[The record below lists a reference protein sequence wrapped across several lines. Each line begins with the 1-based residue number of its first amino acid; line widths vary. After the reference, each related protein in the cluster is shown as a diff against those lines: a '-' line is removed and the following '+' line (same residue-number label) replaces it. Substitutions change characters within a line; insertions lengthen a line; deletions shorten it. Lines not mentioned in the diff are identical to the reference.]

1 MKRFLSICLLAAAT
15 LPAFEEVN
23 ILKNVDFE
31 GDYELLPG
39 RIPCWS
45 IDQAAATENPMVLL
59 PGEGPGGKNAM
70 RVNIDKGEVL
80 RQPNAFLVAGERYRL
95 GAYIRTSGLKTPK
108 SYLCVWNTGWTKAI
122 NSSDIPND
130 THGEWVKIEGEGV
143 LGESPNGTYN
153 FGLYAK
159 TPVGTIDIACPYL
172 IPLSEKALKGSRIDD
187 PKELDLSRIIPV
199 RPLLM
204 KIDADDPQMTF
215 YVPGLKNSELA
226 SCELGVRTKMAGQA
240 DFSAWKNVDIDQS
253 RMVLTKLGNLP
264 QTDGTLQV
272 AVFKKDSREVV
283 FENEYAIRVIKIPPK
298 ASLKR
303 LNNMVGEILDTELKN
318 GDVTFVN
325 PREGWVFIG
334 FDKPYRDTTATLD
347 GATEPIVF
355 YRDGEPSD
363 TMRLLTLG
371 EHTLH
376 IENAPADGGRLLIR
390 SVAQIMLYSL
400 DIAPKL
406 DYANFR
412 YDMDFWKKH
421 LLHSVNI
428 FDTEVWLPT
437 SGHQLAVDKEVTS
450 RGMKILGSHGLFRKE
465 NINEIDKL
473 VNTIRTNPTLL
484 RNWGLTLDEISIND
498 NATTM
503 LATCEALWKL
513 TDLDKRVYTWCYSR
527 ISEKTFN
534 PRIQQNLLSACSN
547 VSRGEGKI
555 FLETYV
561 GTKRTEAEMVKD
573 LEGIPVHLDIARR
586 MTSDA
591 AERFMM
597 LMSGYTTPECWCIN
611 NYPAAD
617 IKVVFDRFFNILA
630 TDPRMVGLYGMG
642 CYSIWHTDE
651 EIVRWVGKL
660 MRHYCVEGKT
670 ESLAEKY
677 GFKYI
682 PGHLQ
687 DGDFEEGFKHWNV
700 EAAEPEAIVH
710 KTVPGY
716 GGNKYQ
722 WRIGR
727 ENGLGDMVALF
738 TKSANK
744 PNRLSQTATGL
755 TPGKLYC
762 LTFMSMDYDDFLK
775 PQNKHLDYV
784 FNAEISDA
792 EIIPNVTSTRHFPIR
807 WYGTGDAAPGTPE
820 KAIHRVVFRAKK
832 DTATITFTEWKSST
846 EAGGPAGARRMIN
859 WIGLHPYY
867 TEE

>member
-1 MKRFLSICLLAAAT
+1 MKKLLTICLLAAVG
-15 LPAFEEVN
+15 LPAIEEVN
-23 ILKNVDFE
+23 ILKNVNFE
-31 GDYELLPG
+31 GDQDVMPG
-39 RIPCWS
+39 SLPCWS
-45 IDQAAATENPMVLL
+45 VDQASATKDPLVLL
-59 PGEGPGGKNAM
+59 PGEGPDGRNAI

-80 RQPNAFLVAGERYRL
+80 RQPNAFLVAGERYRF

-122 NSSDIPND
+122 NSTDVPKD
-130 THGEWVKIEGEGV
+130 THGEWVKVEGEGV

-159 TPVGTIDIACPYL
+159 TPVGTIDVACPYL

-187 PKELDLSRIIPV
+187 PKVLDLSRIVPV
-199 RPLLM
+199 NPLLM
-204 KIDADDPQMTF
+204 KIDVDDPQMTF
-215 YVPGLKNSELA
+215 YVPGQKNNDLPSI
-226 SCELGVRTKMAGQA
+226 ELGVRTKMAGEA
-240 DFSAWKNVDIDQS
+240 DFTPWKYYGIGKS
-253 RMVLTKLGNLP
+253 RTVLTKLRKLP
-264 QTDGTLQV
+264 HTEGTMQV
-272 AVFKKDSREVV
+272 ALFKRDSHDVISQ
-283 FENEYAIRVIKIPPK
+283 NEYAIRAVKLPPK

-334 FDKPYRDTTATLD
+334 FDKPYRNTTAVLD
-347 GATEPIVF
+347 GAADPVVF
-355 YRDGEPSD
+355 YRDGELSD

-376 IENAPADGGRLLIR
+376 IENAPAEGGRLIIR
-390 SVAQIMLYSL
+390 SVAQIMLYAL

-412 YDMDFWKKH
+412 YDMNFWKKH

-428 FDTEVWLPT
+428 FDTEVWLPKA
-437 SGHQLAVDKEVTS
+437 GHQLAVDKEVTS
-450 RGMKILGSHGLFRKE
+450 RGMKILGSHGIFRKE

-473 VNTIRTNPTLL
+473 VDIIRNNPTLL
-484 RNWGLTLDEISIND
+484 RNWGLTLDEISINE
-498 NATTM
+498 NPTTM

-513 TDLDKRVYTWCYSR
+513 TDLEKRVYTWCYSR
-527 ISEKTFN
+527 ISEKSFN

-561 GTKRTEAEMVKD
+561 GTKRTEKEMEEN

-586 MTSDA
+586 MTPDA

-597 LMSGYTTPECWCIN
+597 LMSGYTTPEVWCIN

-617 IKVVFDRFFNILA
+617 IKVVFDRFFHILA

-700 EAAEPEAIVH
+700 EAAEADSIVH
-710 KTVPGY
+710 KTIRGY

-727 ENGLGDMVALF
+727 EDGLGDTVALF
-738 TKSANK
+738 TKSATK
-744 PNRLSQTATGL
+744 PNRLSQVATGL

-807 WYGTGDAAPGTPE
+807 WYGTGDTAPGTPE
-820 KAIHRVVFRAKK
+820 KAIHRVVFRAKADK
-832 DTATITFTEWKSST
+832 ATITFTDWKSPT
-846 EAGGPAGARRMIN
+846 EPGGPAGARRIVN

>member
-1 MKRFLSICLLAAAT
+1 MKKLLTICLLAAVG
-15 LPAFEEVN
+15 LPAIEEVN
-23 ILKNVDFE
+23 ILKNVNFE
-31 GDYELLPG
+31 GDQDVMPG
-39 RIPCWS
+39 SLPCWS
-45 IDQAAATENPMVLL
+45 VDQASATKDPLVLL
-59 PGEGPGGKNAM
+59 PGEGPNGRNAI

-80 RQPNAFLVAGERYRL
+80 RQPNAFLVAGERYRF

-122 NSSDIPND
+122 NSTDVPKD
-130 THGEWVKIEGEGV
+130 THGEWVKVEGEGI

-159 TPVGTIDIACPYL
+159 TPVGTIDVACPYL

-187 PKELDLSRIIPV
+187 PKVLDLSRIVPV
-199 RPLLM
+199 NPLLM
-204 KIDADDPQMTF
+204 KIDVDDPQMTF
-215 YVPGLKNSELA
+215 YVPGQKNNDLPSI
-226 SCELGVRTKMAGQA
+226 ELGVRTKMAGEA
-240 DFSAWKNVDIDQS
+240 DFTPWKYYDIGKS
-253 RMVLTKLGNLP
+253 RTVLTKLGKLP
-264 QTDGTLQV
+264 QAEGTMQV
-272 AVFKKDSREVV
+272 ALFKKDSHDVITQ
-283 FENEYAIRVIKIPPK
+283 NEYAIRAVKLPPK

-334 FDKPYRDTTATLD
+334 FDKPYRGTTATLD
-347 GATEPIVF
+347 GAADPVVF

-376 IENAPADGGRLLIR
+376 IENAPAEGGRLIIR
-390 SVAQIMLYSL
+390 SVAQIMLYAL

-428 FDTEVWLPT
+428 FDTEVWLPKA
-437 SGHQLAVDKEVTS
+437 GHQLAVDKEVAS
-450 RGMKILGSHGLFRKE
+450 RGMKVLGSHGLFRKE

-473 VNTIRTNPTLL
+473 VDIIRNNPTLL
-484 RNWGLTLDEISIND
+484 RNWGLTLDEISINE
-498 NATTM
+498 NPTTM

-513 TDLDKRVYTWCYSR
+513 TDLEKRVYTWCYSR
-527 ISEKTFN
+527 ISEKSFN

-561 GTKRTEAEMVKD
+561 GTKRTEKEMEEN

-586 MTSDA
+586 MTPDA

-700 EAAEPEAIVH
+700 EAAEADSIVH
-710 KTVPGY
+710 KTIRGY

-727 ENGLGDMVALF
+727 EDGLGDTVALF

-744 PNRLSQTATGL
+744 PNRLSQVATGL

-792 EIIPNVTSTRHFPIR
+792 EIIPNVTSTRHFPIS

-820 KAIHRVVFRAKK
+820 KAIHRIIFRAKTDK
-832 DTATITFTEWKSST
+832 ATITFTDWKSPT
-846 EAGGPAGARRMIN
+846 EPGGPAGARRIVN

>member
-1 MKRFLSICLLAAAT
+1 MKRFLSICLLAAVA

-23 ILKNVDFE
+23 ILKNVNFE
-31 GDYELLPG
+31 GDFDIMPG
-39 RIPCWS
+39 SIPCWS
-45 IDQAAATENPMVLL
+45 VDQGATTNNPMVLL
-59 PGEGPGGKNAM
+59 PGEGPDGRNAM

-80 RQPNAFLVAGERYRL
+80 RQPYAFLVAGERYRF

-108 SYLCVWNTGWTKAI
+108 SYLCVWNTGWTKAL
-122 NSSDIPND
+122 NSTDVPND
-130 THGEWVKIEGEGV
+130 THGEWVKVEGEGV

-187 PKELDLSRIIPV
+187 PKHLDLSRIVPV
-199 RPLLM
+199 EPLLM
-204 KIDADDPQMTF
+204 KIDAADPMMTF
-215 YVPGLKNSELA
+215 YVPGVKADDLP

-240 DFSAWKNVDIDQS
+240 DFSPWKYHVVDQS
-253 RMVLTKLGNLP
+253 RKVVAKLGNLP
-264 QTDGTLQV
+264 QGDGTLQV

-283 FENEYAIRVIKIPPK
+283 FQNEYAIRVISLPPK
-298 ASLKR
+298 ANLKR

-318 GDVTFVN
+318 GDVSFVN

-363 TMRLLTLG
+363 TMRLLPLG

-376 IENAPADGGRLLIR
+376 IENAPADGGRLIIR
-390 SVAQIMLYSL
+390 SVAQIMLYAL

-406 DYANFR
+406 DYSNFR

-428 FDTEVWLPT
+428 FDTETWLPT
-437 SGHQLAVDKEVTS
+437 SEQQLFVDKEVTS
-450 RGMKILGSHGLFRKE
+450 RGMKILGSHGIFRKE

-473 VNTIRTNPTLL
+473 VDIIRNNPTLQ
-484 RNWGLTLDEISIND
+484 RNWGLTLDEISINE
-498 NATTM
+498 NPSTM

-513 TDLDKRVYTWCYSR
+513 TDLEKRVYTWCYSR
-527 ISEKTFN
+527 ISEKTYN
-534 PRIQQNLLSACSN
+534 PRLQQNLLSACSN

-561 GTKRTEAEMVKD
+561 GTKRTEKEMEEN

-586 MTSDA
+586 MTPDA

-617 IKVVFDRFFNILA
+617 IKVVFDRFFHILA

-700 EAAEPEAIVH
+700 EAAEPESIVH

-727 ENGLGDMVALF
+727 EDGLGDMVALF
-738 TKSANK
+738 TKSAAK
-744 PNRLSQTATGL
+744 PNRLSQTAMGL

-762 LTFMSMDYDDFLK
+762 LTFVTVDYDDFLK

-784 FNAEISDA
+784 FNVEIADA
-792 EIIPNVTSTRHFPIR
+792 DIIPNVTSTRHFPIR

-832 DTATITFTEWKSST
+832 DTATITFTDWKSPT
-846 EAGGPAGARRMIN
+846 EPGGPAGARRMVN
-859 WIGLHPYY
+859 WIGLHPYFN
-867 TEE
+867 E

>member
-1 MKRFLSICLLAAAT
+1 MKKLLTICLLAAVG
-15 LPAFEEVN
+15 LPAIEEVN
-23 ILKNVDFE
+23 ILKNVNFE
-31 GDYELLPG
+31 GDQDVMPG
-39 RIPCWS
+39 SLPCWS
-45 IDQAAATENPMVLL
+45 VDQASETKDPLVLL
-59 PGEGPGGKNAM
+59 PGAGPDGRNAI

-80 RQPNAFLVAGERYRL
+80 RQPNAFLVAGERYRF

-122 NSSDIPND
+122 NSTDVPKD
-130 THGEWVKIEGEGV
+130 THGEWVKVEGEGV
-143 LGESPNGTYN
+143 LGTSPNGTYN

-187 PKELDLSRIIPV
+187 PKVLDLSRIVPV
-199 RPLLM
+199 EPLLM
-204 KIDADDPQMTF
+204 KIDVDNPQMTF
-215 YVPGLKNSELA
+215 YVPGQKNNDLPSI
-226 SCELGVRTKMAGQA
+226 ELGVRTKMAGEA
-240 DFSAWKNVDIDQS
+240 DFTPWKYYGIGKS
-253 RMVLTKLGNLP
+253 RTVQTKFGKLP
-264 QTDGTLQV
+264 QAEGTMQV
-272 AVFKKDSREVV
+272 ALFKKDSHDVITQ
-283 FENEYAIRVIKIPPK
+283 NEYTIRAVKLPPK

-325 PREGWVFIG
+325 PREEWVFIG
-334 FDKPYRDTTATLD
+334 FDKPYRGTTAKLD
-347 GATEPIVF
+347 GATEPVVF

-363 TMRLLTLG
+363 TMRLLPLG

-376 IENAPADGGRLLIR
+376 IENAPADGGRLIIR
-390 SVAQIMLYSL
+390 SVAQIMLYAL

-428 FDTEVWLPT
+428 FDTEVWLPKA
-437 SGHQLAVDKEVTS
+437 GHQLAVDKEVTS
-450 RGMKILGSHGLFRKE
+450 RGMKVLGSHGIFRKE

-473 VNTIRTNPTLL
+473 VDIIRNNPTLL
-484 RNWGLTLDEISIND
+484 RNWGLTLDEISINE
-498 NATTM
+498 NPTTM

-513 TDLDKRVYTWCYSR
+513 TDLEKRVYTWCYSR
-527 ISEKTFN
+527 ISEKSFN

-561 GTKRTEAEMVKD
+561 GTKRTEKEMEEN

-586 MTSDA
+586 MTPDA

-700 EAAEPEAIVH
+700 EAAEADSIVH
-710 KTVPGY
+710 KTIRGY

-727 ENGLGDMVALF
+727 EDGLGDTVALF

-744 PNRLSQTATGL
+744 PNRLSQVATGL

-775 PQNKHLDYV
+775 PQNKHLEYV

-807 WYGTGDAAPGTPE
+807 WYGTGDTAPGTPE
-820 KAIHRVVFRAKK
+820 KAIHRVIFRAKADK
-832 DTATITFTEWKSST
+832 ATITFTDWKSPT
-846 EAGGPAGARRMIN
+846 EPGGPAGARRIVN